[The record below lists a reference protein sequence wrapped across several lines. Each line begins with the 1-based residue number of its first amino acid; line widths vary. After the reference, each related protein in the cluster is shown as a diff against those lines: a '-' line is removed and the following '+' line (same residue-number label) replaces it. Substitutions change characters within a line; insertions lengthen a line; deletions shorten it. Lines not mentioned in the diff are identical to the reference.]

1 MIKFSLGQLP
11 GKQYDKKAPSALAI
25 SDDMNLDRDLYVER
39 DTHIVRNL
47 FVGKGSGS
55 ESIGRVNV
63 VGELSVSGNTFLGTS
78 VQTTTVR
85 NDIIVED
92 TLSVAGSVT
101 VASCQNELPSN
112 FMEFTRTRHPN
123 DDNIHV
129 AIQEGDS
136 LGSILFKGSD
146 GTDWKK
152 YVDIQTIA
160 TSTQLDNEGGKI
172 VFKVISG
179 GGAHSGDDGTNNI
192 AGYNTLFSAGGEN
205 SSNSQNNEVL
215 INEAGINT
223 DFRVKTDQKDH
234 MLFVDSLANKIG
246 IDLPNPQFTL
256 DIQGDINISNRSYVS
271 GTEYKGGQVKRDS
284 VTDNIKSVNFI
295 EGKLGIGTLNPDY
308 DVDITGT
315 LNVRN
320 KIITK
325 DLVVKGS
332 TSFIPDT
339 NINDPSAASHALI
352 LTGTTYT
359 DVVTTALNRTQLS
372 IENPTGQS
380 INMGVLT
387 GKSIIQV
394 IDESNP
400 PIIVSAYN
408 LLVEK

>member
-1 MIKFSLGQLP
+1 MI
-11 GKQYDKKAPSALAI
+11 
-25 SDDMNLDRDLYVER
+25 LY
-39 DTHIVRNL
+39 
-47 FVGKGSGS
+47 
-55 ESIGRVNV
+55 
-63 VGELSVSGNTFLGTS
+63 
-78 VQTTTVR
+78 
-85 NDIIVED
+85 ED

-101 VASCQNELPSN
+101 VVCQNERRN
-112 FMEFTRTRHPN
+112 FMEFTRTRHPY

-136 LGSILFKGSD
+136 LGSKFKGSD

-192 AGYNTLFSAGGEN
+192 AGYNTLFSIGGEN

-215 INEAGINT
+215 INAAGINT

-246 IDLPNPQFTL
+246 IDLPDPQFTL
-256 DIQGDINISNRSYVS
+256 DIQGDINISNRSYVG

-284 VTDNIKSVNFI
+284 VTDNIESVNFI

-332 TSFIPDT
+332 QITS
-339 NINDPSAASHALI
+339 S
-352 LTGTTYT
+352 
-359 DVVTTALNRTQLS
+359 
-372 IENPTGQS
+372 
-380 INMGVLT
+380 
-387 GKSIIQV
+387 
-394 IDESNP
+394 
-400 PIIVSAYN
+400 
-408 LLVEK
+408 